1 MADPITDPSIGA
13 AIDGEDQKEQ
23 SKAGKFFTDPKNLAT
38 MLVMGAA
45 LAQNRRGQSF
55 GAHLGKAAVGGLGFR
70 GGLETE
76 LDAQKAR
83 KAEAG
88 SVQEDRL
95 ADQASDKE
103 RNRVFAE
110 QNDITRLSEA
120 YDVQQG
126 QLDRDNALAI
136 ARMQANAMTAGRK
149 ESLLNTLMKSASDA
163 YMAALSDPLN
173 QGKPVDPNQYF
184 GMPFFVASLLD
195 PEALPEGVFAG
206 FEATAPPAA
215 ETTLAPDG
223 TPTEQII
230 PTPDT
235 SGAATVAE
243 GRDRGFAGGLAD
255 LFGGTSSRHRPTTR
269 EQPSTIRER
278 NMARVVSGLELS
290 DSEADAYLTDVRG
303 KASDPARLAL
313 MDNKEVRALF
323 QLSLKSRLLFNAT
336 ELKNLQEAIG
346 NLRGP

>member
-1 MADPITDPSIGA
+1 MADPTTSAIGS

-23 SKAGKFFTDPKNLAT
+23 SKVGKFFKDPKNLAT

-83 KAEAG
+83 RAEAS

-95 ADQASDKE
+95 ADNAADTE

-110 QNDITRLSEA
+110 QNDISRLSEA

-136 ARMQANAMTAGRK
+136 ARMQASAMTAGRK
-149 ESLLNTLMKSASDA
+149 ETLLNTLMKSASDA

-195 PEALPEGVFAG
+195 PESLPEGMLAG
-206 FEATAPPAA
+206 FEATLPPTD
-215 ETTLAPDG
+215 ETTLSPDG
-223 TPTEQII
+223 TTESQVI
-230 PTPDT
+230 PTPD
-235 SGAATVAE
+235 VAVH
-243 GRDRGFAGGLAD
+243 GGLRIPARNARSLRKDLPAD
-255 LFGGTSSRHRPTTR
+255 RITTVVAGTARQKHPEMTKDMTDSNIMSMIDQIQQIVEQDLASGMTEEQAKALKNDKFKFDLLNR
-269 EQPSTIRER
+269 EQQKEVARIARGPVKPMRTPST
-278 NMARVVSGLELS
+278 L
-290 DSEADAYLTDVRG
+290 
-303 KASDPARLAL
+303 
-313 MDNKEVRALF
+313 
-323 QLSLKSRLLFNAT
+323 
-336 ELKNLQEAIG
+336 
-346 NLRGP
+346 